1 MHIGLATVLG
11 LIGLAVAWKIVI
23 LALKAMR
30 MVQERWGN
38 WGRNLVWSGLLLMAS
53 VAFTATLWLTRN
65 EVIIKPANCQTLAE
79 CGGQVRLEGYPRRA
93 RSRFI
98 TSCPEGAKCALTSGV
113 LERLEPADYT
123 LGLTDLNLTVY
134 HKLGGFKEFYYQASE
149 ILGFAAILVV
159 AIYVALGVYSLL
171 RNRSFLK
178 VPREFYYLAG
188 LYLIMAIIYVAC
200 EHVSINYRPV
210 LLGEGLEASFPS
222 SHTLMATVVLGAA
235 IMLNNY
241 WLRAKDS
248 EFLGLFRKKGVVCF
262 INSLCCLLLVLVVLG
277 RLLSG
282 VHWPTDIVGGLLV
295 AATLIAFFYAFLHR
309 SPKHPA

>member
-79 CGGQVRLEGYPRRA
+79 CGGQVRIEGYPRRV
-93 RSRFI
+93 RSIFI
-98 TSCPEGAKCALTSGV
+98 TSCPEGAKCALTSDI

-149 ILGFAAILVV
+149 ILGLLVILVAV
-159 AIYVALGVYSLL
+159 SYVALGGYSLL
-171 RNRSFLK
+171 K
-178 VPREFYYLAG
+178 VKSLRKLPREFYCLAG
-188 LYLIMAIIYVAC
+188 LYLITAIIYVTC
-200 EHVSINYRPV
+200 EHVSINCRPI
-210 LLGEGLEASFPS
+210 LLEDGLEASFPS
-222 SHTLMATVVLGAA
+222 SHTLMASIVLGAA
-235 IMLNNY
+235 VILNNY
-241 WLRAKDS
+241 WYRTKELERLKIFKRAK
-248 EFLGLFRKKGVVCF
+248 VVRLLN
-262 INSLCCLLLVLVVLG
+262 ILCSLLLTLTVLG
-277 RLLSG
+277 RLLAG
-282 VHWPTDIVGGLLV
+282 VHWLTDIIGGLFI
-295 AATLIAFFYAFLHR
+295 AATLLAFFYAFLYR
-309 SPKHPA
+309 SPR